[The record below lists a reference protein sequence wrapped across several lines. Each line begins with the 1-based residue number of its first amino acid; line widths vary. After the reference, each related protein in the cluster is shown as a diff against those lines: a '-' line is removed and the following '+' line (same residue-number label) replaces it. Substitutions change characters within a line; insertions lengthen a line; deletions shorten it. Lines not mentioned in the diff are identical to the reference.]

1 MILLSRKILLIL
13 FCFIL
18 ILSACNEND
27 RLDIERSASAFDIK
41 QGEASV
47 KQSNKNFMKAF
58 ETNDSAAVANC
69 YTTDAKAMLANRTSI
84 EGKDSIR
91 HFYAGA
97 MKNGVRNFD
106 LKTIKIWG
114 DSSIL
119 AEEGLYKYS
128 DSNGK
133 QLDKGKYIVLW
144 KLESGNWK
152 MYRDIWT
159 SDLPPAAM
167 VPEKKSSSKK

>member
-1 MILLSRKILLIL
+1 MAL
-13 FCFIL
+13 
-18 ILSACNEND
+18 
-27 RLDIERSASAFDIK
+27 
-41 QGEASV
+41 
-47 KQSNKNFMKAF
+47 
-58 ETNDSAAVANC
+58 
-69 YTTDAKAMLANRTSI
+69 
-84 EGKDSIR
+84 
-91 HFYAGA
+91 
-97 MKNGVRNFD
+97 RNFE

-119 AEEGLYKYS
+119 AEEGIYKYS

-159 SDLPPAAM
+159 SDLPSVAM
-167 VPEKKSSSKK
+167 VPEKKSASKNDFIDFSHFIFIDFCVYITECSEK

>member
-1 MILLSRKILLIL
+1 MILLSRKIPLIL
-13 FCFIL
+13 FSFIL

-47 KQSNKNFMKAF
+47 KQSNKNFMKGF
-58 ETNDSAAVANC
+58 EKSDSAAVANC
-69 YTTDAKAMLANRTSI
+69 YTTDAKAMVANRPAI
-84 EGKDSIR
+84 EGKDSIA
-91 HFYAGA
+91 HFFAGV
-97 MKNGVRNFD
+97 MKNGVRDFD
-106 LKTIKIWG
+106 LKTLNIWG

-128 DSNGK
+128 DKNGK

-159 SDLPPAAM
+159 SDLTPVAM
-167 VPEKKSSSKK
+167 LPQKKSSSKK

>member
-1 MILLSRKILLIL
+1 MILLSGKSLLIP

-18 ILSACNEND
+18 IFSSCNEGD

-58 ETNDSAAVANC
+58 ETSDSNAVANC
-69 YTTDAKAMLANRTSI
+69 YTNDAKAMVANRPSI

-91 HFYAGA
+91 HFFAGA
-97 MKNGVRNFD
+97 MKNGVRDFD

-114 DSSIL
+114 DSTIL
-119 AEEGLYKYS
+119 AEEGVYKYS
-128 DSNGK
+128 DKNGK
-133 QLDKGKYIVLW
+133 QLDKGSYIVLW

-159 SDLPPAAM
+159 SDLPPVAIL
-167 VPEKKSSSKK
+167 PEKKSSSKK